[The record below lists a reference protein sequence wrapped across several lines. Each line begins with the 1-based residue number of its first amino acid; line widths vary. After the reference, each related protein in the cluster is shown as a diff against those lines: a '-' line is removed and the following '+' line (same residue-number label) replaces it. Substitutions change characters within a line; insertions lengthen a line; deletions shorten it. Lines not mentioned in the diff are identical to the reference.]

1 MDPEARR
8 FMWSVIHKM
17 STKGRRS
24 SVIMTTHSMD
34 EAETLCKRMG
44 IMVNGEFVCLG
55 KANQIKDKYGFG
67 YEADVRIKPMTEKQQ
82 SDIYLM
88 HNFDKTTLVKQEN
101 LQEILESLGKINFL
115 DELKEGRLGER
126 IKREM
131 DLHGNVSINTFLN
144 WIFFVENA
152 IKFIK
157 KGKNYFEEI
166 ILSEH
171 IENNFLFKM
180 KKENSDKSI
189 GFFFGL
195 FDEIKEEC
203 FVTEYSIQQTS
214 LEQIFNKFAQN
225 QDKTEKELKEK
236 GIINEPKK
244 NIIIDDIL
252 ISKLVK

>member
-1 MDPEARR
+1 MPK
-8 FMWSVIHKM
+8 I
-17 STKGRRS
+17 
-24 SVIMTTHSMD
+24 
-34 EAETLCKRMG
+34 LC
-44 IMVNGEFVCLG
+44 
-55 KANQIKDKYGFG
+55 
-67 YEADVRIKPMTEKQQ
+67 
-82 SDIYLM
+82 S
-88 HNFDKTTLVKQEN
+88 
-101 LQEILESLGKINFL
+101 
-115 DELKEGRLGER
+115 
-126 IKREM
+126 
-131 DLHGNVSINTFLN
+131 

-244 NIIIDDIL
+244 NGMEKGMIKKVMWNTK
-252 ISKLVK
+252 SKMEQAK

>member
-1 MDPEARR
+1 M
-8 FMWSVIHKM
+8 
-17 STKGRRS
+17 
-24 SVIMTTHSMD
+24 
-34 EAETLCKRMG
+34 
-44 IMVNGEFVCLG
+44 N
-55 KANQIKDKYGFG
+55 
-67 YEADVRIKPMTEKQQ
+67 
-82 SDIYLM
+82 
-88 HNFDKTTLVKQEN
+88 NFDKTTLVKQEN
-101 LQEILESLGKINFL
+101 IQEILESLGKINYL

-131 DLHGNVSINTFLN
+131 DLHGNVPITTFLN

-236 GIINEPKK
+236 GIITEPKK
-244 NIIIDDIL
+244 NIIIDDKL
-252 ISKLVK
+252 LSKLVK